1 MFNFQQLREAE
12 EKRQKA
18 IPSQMFFNR
27 FFAID
32 FHLQAN
38 VDRHRCKKNV
48 YYNSLK
54 MRNNAFNLDECR
66 KLLWNSWSTEYAFLL
81 TGTVDSDEYYK
92 FALHW
97 NFPQAY
103 YSVYLNMTAFHQTQG
118 VANDQHE
125 KSIKLFGNSIKDG
138 HYPEALSFY
147 AKGSFKATIYN
158 GMPEFQNISRDFSG
172 LAKIRTIQEAQM
184 QIAKFLK
191 STREKNAEHKR
202 EKLEQNK
209 DKKFLT
215 KSGLFKKN
223 FLAADWNMI
232 YSTIPETTL
241 LNLMYR
247 LRIKANYHD
256 VEAFINADIDFK
268 VFHECLGRIINY
280 LNFVHEAYL
289 VKVIGSGEYEKIL
302 NGFPNHMNENT
313 ALARYNTYIKNI

>member
-1 MFNFQQLREAE
+1 MFSFKDSLKAE
-12 EKRQKA
+12 EKRKKA
-18 IPSQMFFNR
+18 IPSQMFFNH
-27 FFAID
+27 FHAID
-32 FHLQAN
+32 FHLQSN
-38 VDRHRCKKNV
+38 TERYKCKKTN
-48 YYNSLK
+48 YYNSLR
-54 MRNNAFNLDECR
+54 MRNDAFNLDECR

-81 TGTVDSDEYYK
+81 TGAVDSDEYYK

-118 VANDQHE
+118 VANEQHE
-125 KSIKLFGNSIKDG
+125 KSIKIFGNSIKDD

-147 AKGSFKATIYN
+147 AKGLSKATTYS
-158 GMPEFQNISRDFSG
+158 GLADFQNIPSEFTG
-172 LAKIRTIQEAQM
+172 LRKIKTIQEAQI

-209 DKKFLT
+209 DKKFLN
-215 KSGLFKKN
+215 KAGVFKKK
-223 FLAADWNMI
+223 FFADDWNMI
-232 YSTIPETTL
+232 YTTIPETTL

-268 VFHECLGRIINY
+268 VFHECLGRIIDY

-289 VKVIGSGEYEKIL
+289 VKIIGADEYEKIL
-302 NGFPNHMNENT
+302 NGFPNHMNEST
-313 ALARYNTYIKNI
+313 ALERYNAYIKNI